1 MSNRPGKFLVT
12 VNRYYVINFRLHK
25 EVYEQFPLFDTDR
38 DEFISME
45 EYNQRT
51 YDFIHDEE
59 YKDSLTQ
66 EDIDHVEASNK
77 RDIRRFLEADGNSD
91 GQLDIVEF
99 AAFLHPHSHDHMQ
112 DVLLME
118 TFEEMD
124 SNLDGKEKGITFYPI
139 VWVLFGCFSSNIHC
153 TVYSAVLYT
162 FSDPFV
168 RLIFQNI
175 LLISVG
181 TLKGPQKARSL
192 WNQKWDILMNSI

>member
-1 MSNRPGKFLVT
+1 MSPNHCQQFH
-12 VNRYYVINFRLHK
+12 VIILRLHK

-51 YDFIHDEE
+51 YDFIHDPE
-59 YKDSLTQ
+59 YSDSLTQ

-124 SNLDGKEKGITFYPI
+124 SNLDGKGEG
-139 VWVLFGCFSSNIHC
+139 LN
-153 TVYSAVLYT
+153 
-162 FSDPFV
+162 
-168 RLIFQNI
+168 
-175 LLISVG
+175 
-181 TLKGPQKARSL
+181 
-192 WNQKWDILMNSI
+192 

>member
-1 MSNRPGKFLVT
+1 MFLVT
-12 VNRYYVINFRLHK
+12 ENRYYVTNLRLHK

-124 SNLDGKEKGITFYPI
+124 SNLDGKENGIIFEYFR
-139 VWVLFGCFSSNIHC
+139 LFLFENGKN
-153 TVYSAVLYT
+153 
-162 FSDPFV
+162 DPFV

-175 LLISVG
+175 LLTLVG
-181 TLKGPQKARSL
+181 TPKGQQKAKSL
-192 WNQKWDILMNSI
+192 WNQKWDISMNSI

>member
-1 MSNRPGKFLVT
+1 
-12 VNRYYVINFRLHK
+12 
-25 EVYEQFPLFDTDR
+25 
-38 DEFISME
+38 ME

-124 SNLDGKEKGITFYPI
+124 SNLDGKENGIIFEYFRG
-139 VWVLFGCFSSNIHC
+139 VLIRRW
-153 TVYSAVLYT
+153 T
-162 FSDPFV
+162 
-168 RLIFQNI
+168 
-175 LLISVG
+175 
-181 TLKGPQKARSL
+181 K
-192 WNQKWDILMNSI
+192 

>member
-1 MSNRPGKFLVT
+1 
-12 VNRYYVINFRLHK
+12 
-25 EVYEQFPLFDTDR
+25 
-38 DEFISME
+38 ME

-51 YDFIHDEE
+51 YDFIHDPE

-99 AAFLHPHSHDHMQ
+99 AAFLHPHSHDHIQ

-124 SNLDGKEKGITFYPI
+124 SNLDGKERDASTSG
-139 VWVLFGCFSSNIHC
+139 
-153 TVYSAVLYT
+153 
-162 FSDPFV
+162 
-168 RLIFQNI
+168 
-175 LLISVG
+175 
-181 TLKGPQKARSL
+181 
-192 WNQKWDILMNSI
+192 

>member
-1 MSNRPGKFLVT
+1 MSNRPGEFFVT
-12 VNRYYVINFRLHK
+12 VNRYYVTNFRLHK

-99 AAFLHPHSHDHMQ
+99 AAFLIFKRHIFA
-112 DVLLME
+112 LLCSKKGCS
-118 TFEEMD
+118 FLPYF
-124 SNLDGKEKGITFYPI
+124 SLDTC
-139 VWVLFGCFSSNIHC
+139 VSCH
-153 TVYSAVLYT
+153 
-162 FSDPFV
+162 
-168 RLIFQNI
+168 FQRHNA
-175 LLISVG
+175 G
-181 TLKGPQKARSL
+181 
-192 WNQKWDILMNSI
+192 

>member
-12 VNRYYVINFRLHK
+12 VNRYYVTNFRLHK

-124 SNLDGKEKGITFYPI
+124 SNLDGKESGITFDPNDLGTFR
-139 VWVLFGCFSSNIHC
+139 LFFFEY

-162 FSDPFV
+162 ISDPFV

-181 TLKGPQKARSL
+181 TLKRQQKARSL
-192 WNQKWDILMNSI
+192 WNQKWDILMSSI